1 MDGGPDAGC
10 RLHGELRGQE
20 IFYDAL
26 LPFLGEPSQSIAW
39 TAPPSHMAA
48 AIPRSWVPR
57 SDPADSEPDFGGGEG
72 YLIPFYNQATLLFV
86 ALAAISYLLLLVC
99 VRCVSP
105 GLVGH
110 YSPPARSSFRA
121 LGFQGWQ
128 WKPGLFEATQW
139 PPRVGL
145 GRGCSRRVS
154 SCFFF

>member
-39 TAPPSHMAA
+39 TTPPLHMAA

-99 VRCVSP
+99 VCVVCFTRPRGPLLPTCSIEFQ
-105 GLVGH
+105 G
-110 YSPPARSSFRA
+110 ARLPRLAMEARA
-121 LGFQGWQ
+121 L
-128 WKPGLFEATQW
+128 
-139 PPRVGL
+139 
-145 GRGCSRRVS
+145 RGYAVAS
-154 SCFFF
+154 SS